1 MRLLEQT
8 EYKGATIKLYLRTN
22 VQYKT
27 TIKLPFEGKACTF
40 YPDEYN
46 LNGLSERK
54 ATIQQAKEY
63 IDESLADSEALS

>member
-8 EYKGATIKLYLRTN
+8 EYKGATIKLYLKTN

-27 TIKLPFEGKACTF
+27 TIKLPFESRAYTF
-40 YPDEYN
+40 YIDEHN
-46 LNGLSERK
+46 LKGLSERK

-63 IDESLADSEALS
+63 IDESLADIEVR